1 MTSRRSFLSGL
12 AAASLIGTQSWAKA
26 GGPQFL
32 SAAADANGQFLLC
45 GLTDQGNVSFEI
57 PLPARGHAGA
67 AHPTR
72 AEAVVFARRPGTFAL
87 VLNCITGE
95 VLTRLKSQP
104 GRHFYGHGVFSADG
118 TRLFTTEND
127 YDAARGIIGV
137 WDMTKGY
144 KRVGEFFSGGVGPHD
159 IKLMPDHETLVIANG
174 GIETHPETGRT
185 KLNIPVMEPNL
196 AFIGLTG
203 EIKQRSKLARNLY
216 KNSIR
221 HLAVSG
227 DGLVGFGMQWQ
238 GSNAQ
243 GIPLVG
249 LVKQGG
255 EPHFLTSHP
264 DLTDK
269 LNGYVGSIAFSRDG
283 KHVAVTS
290 PRGNIVQIYDAQS
303 GDFVTGHNF
312 EDVCGLASLGSG
324 FVVTHASGQV
334 TELLGAGVQKYARPD
349 LRWDNH
355 MVEIA

>member
-1 MTSRRSFLSGL
+1 MTSRRRFLSGL

-32 SAAADANGQFLLC
+32 SAAANANGQFLLC

-95 VLTRLKSQP
+95 VLTRLKSLP

-118 TRLFTTEND
+118 ALLFTTEND
-127 YDAARGIIGV
+127 YDAARGVVGV
-137 WDMTKGY
+137 WDVARGY

-174 GIETHPETGRT
+174 GIETHPEAGRT

-196 AFIGLTG
+196 TFLGLNG
-203 EIKQRSKLARNLY
+203 EIKQRNKLARELH

-238 GSNAQ
+238 GSNTQ
-243 GIPLVG
+243 GLPLVG

-255 EPHFLTSHP
+255 EPHLLESHP
-264 DLTDK
+264 DRTAK

-283 KHVAVTS
+283 QRVAVTS
-290 PRGNIVQIYDAQS
+290 PRGNIVQIYDAQ
-303 GDFVTGHNF
+303 TGGIVNEHSF
-312 EDVCGLASLGSG
+312 EDVCGLASLGTG
-324 FVVTHASGQV
+324 FVVTHASGQI
-334 TELLGAGVQKYARPD
+334 TELLGAGFQKNARPD